1 MQKED
6 FLRASTYLCPLL
18 FIAGLAGVRELRT
31 LAVLVCVLG
40 TVDSLAMRKDGT
52 LSDRMCAASILLH
65 LLPVLTFIKT
75 DLHWKPALIA
85 ASCLVLILAVYV
97 VAERWPYRTARSDM
111 VVLGATLL
119 LCTL

>member
-18 FIAGLAGVRELRT
+18 FIAGLAGVRDLRT

-40 TVDSLAMRKDGT
+40 TVDSLAMRADGT
-52 LSDRMCAASILLH
+52 LSHRMCAAAIVMH
-65 LLPVLTFIKT
+65 ILPVLTFIR

-85 ASCLVLILAVYV
+85 ASCLVLVLAIYV
-97 VAERWPYRTARSDM
+97 AAERWPYRTERGDM
-111 VVLGATLL
+111 VVIGATLL